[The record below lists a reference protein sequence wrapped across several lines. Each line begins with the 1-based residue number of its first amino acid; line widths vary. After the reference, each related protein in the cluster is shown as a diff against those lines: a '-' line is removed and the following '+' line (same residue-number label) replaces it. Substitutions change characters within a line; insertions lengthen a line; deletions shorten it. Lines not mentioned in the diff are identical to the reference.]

1 MRIRRGQYFADV
13 LKDARSPSEVWH
25 WIVQRE
31 HSNEIVAMG
40 QETSEDEARQCAEQ
54 NIAKLDRKQ
63 TAS

>member
-1 MRIRRGQYFADV
+1 MRIRRGRHFADV
-13 LKDARSPSEVWH
+13 LKDARSHSEVWH

-40 QETSEDEARQCAEQ
+40 QERTEEEARQCAEQ
-54 NIAKLDRKQ
+54 SIAELNRKQ